1 MKRLWQR
8 VWELSRQH
16 IVLWLPVVGAA
27 LLSSGWAQLRRSTI
41 HQILP
46 WILRARQGH
55 SVLGGTFPTSG
66 NSTAGY
72 GVVYVASFLI
82 TTVCEYADI
91 CCYVI
96 AMLIIAHLLGKLMT
110 DVTHDKPYIGFSIAR
125 HGLGVLWLSLL
136 VYLLALASSALVF
149 LPTTFYP
156 TSRLWQPLVTIT
168 VVLVMYSALAFFIT
182 PVALRLLA
190 RVGGA
195 QIGPEEIAIG
205 RKCSLFVGVAIS
217 LLSAVQLSIA
227 GKLHVDHA
235 QREAFGIVGTIVTAL
250 PYVPLFLALSLI
262 SMKDFKLMGPTNHAI
277 DVEQITPP
285 DDGEA
290 MVSPG
295 S

>member
-16 IVLWLPVVGAA
+16 TVLWLPVVGAA
-27 LLSSGWAQLRRSTI
+27 LLSCGWAQLRKSAI

-55 SVLGGTFPTSG
+55 FVLGGTFPTSG

-72 GVVYVASFLI
+72 GVIYLASFFI
-82 TTVCEYADI
+82 TTLCEYADI

-110 DVTHDKPYIGFSIAR
+110 DATHDKPYIGFSVAR

-149 LPTTFYP
+149 LPATFYP

-190 RVGGA
+190 RAGGA
-195 QIGPEEIAIG
+195 QIGLEEVAIG
-205 RKCSLFVGVAIS
+205 RKCSLLVGVAIS

-262 SMKDFKLMGPTNHAI
+262 SMKDFKLVGPTNPTME
-277 DVEQITPP
+277 VEQTTPLD
-285 DDGEA
+285 DDGA
-290 MVSPG
+290 FASPDA
-295 S
+295 

>member
-16 IVLWLPVVGAA
+16 TVLWLPVVGAA
-27 LLSSGWAQLRRSTI
+27 LLSCGWAQLRKSAI

-55 SVLGGTFPTSG
+55 FVLGGTFPTSG

-72 GVVYVASFLI
+72 GVIYLASFFI
-82 TTVCEYADI
+82 TTLCEYADI

-96 AMLIIAHLLGKLMT
+96 AMLIIAHLLGKPMT
-110 DVTHDKPYIGFSIAR
+110 DATHDKPYISFSVAR

-149 LPTTFYP
+149 LPVTFYP
-156 TSRLWQPLVTIT
+156 TSRLGQPFTIA

-190 RVGGA
+190 RAGGA
-195 QIGPEEIAIG
+195 QIGPEEVAIG
-205 RKCSLFVGVAIS
+205 RKCSLLVGVAIS

-262 SMKDFKLMGPTNHAI
+262 SMKDFKLVGPTNPTME
-277 DVEQITPP
+277 VEQTTPLD
-285 DDGEA
+285 DDGA
-290 MVSPG
+290 FASPDA
-295 S
+295 

>member
-8 VWELSRQH
+8 VWVLPRQH
-16 IVLWLPVVGAA
+16 MVLWLPVVGAA
-27 LLSSGWAQLRRSTI
+27 LLSCGWMQLRKSAI

-46 WILRARQGH
+46 WTLRAHQGR
-55 SVLGGTFPTSG
+55 SVLGGSFPTSE

-91 CCYVI
+91 CCYVL

-110 DVTHDKPYIGFSIAR
+110 DATHDKPYVGFSVAR
-125 HGLGVLWLSLL
+125 HGLGALWLSLL

-149 LPTTFYP
+149 LPLTFYP
-156 TSRLWQPLVTIT
+156 TSRLGSPFMPIA

-182 PVALRLLA
+182 PFALRLLA
-190 RVGGA
+190 QTGGKA
-195 QIGPEEIAIG
+195 IGPKELSIG
-205 RKCSLFVGVAIS
+205 RKCSLLAGVAIS
-217 LLSAVQLSIA
+217 VFSAIQLTLVKA
-227 GKLHVDHA
+227 LHADPA

-262 SMKDFKLMGPTNHAI
+262 SRRDSNLMGSTNHAI
-277 DVEQITPP
+277 DVEQITLLN
-285 DDGEA
+285 DGEEA
-290 MVSPG
+290 ATPG

>member
-16 IVLWLPVVGAA
+16 TVLWLPVVGAA
-27 LLSSGWAQLRRSTI
+27 LLSCGWTQLRRSAI
-41 HQILP
+41 HQMLP
-46 WILRARQGH
+46 WILRAHQGH
-55 SVLGGTFPTSG
+55 SVLGGSFPTSE
-66 NSTAGY
+66 NSTGY
-72 GVVYVASFLI
+72 GLVYVASFLI

-110 DVTHDKPYIGFSIAR
+110 DATHDKPYISFSVAR

-149 LPTTFYP
+149 LPVTFYP
-156 TSRLWQPLVTIT
+156 TSRLGQPFTIA

-190 RVGGA
+190 RAGGA
-195 QIGPEEIAIG
+195 QIGPEEVAIG
-205 RKCSLFVGVAIS
+205 RRCSLFVGVAIS

-262 SMKDFKLMGPTNHAI
+262 SMKDFKLRGATNHAI
-277 DVEQITPP
+277 DVEQITLP
-285 DDGEA
+285 DDDEA